1 MNKRRRHSSALH
13 KNKIAMSGTS
23 NKTNIKSRTD
33 RRIVFV
39 RVLRNTMLPRSVSR
53 ETRIPEERGI
63 SSRDKLRLL
72 KFSIASIARS
82 RVVR

>member
-39 RVLRNTMLPRSVSR
+39 LCVAKYDASAQRFQRNYD
-53 ETRIPEERGI
+53 IPEEIFI
-63 SSRDKLRLL
+63 SLL
-72 KFSIASIARS
+72 KKETSKN
-82 RVVR
+82 